1 MNKKELIAVL
11 EEIGTLLEL
20 KGENP
25 FKCRAYYNAARSL
38 EGEEA
43 EPRELLESGRLSE
56 IKGIGKGLQEKIT
69 ELITT
74 GRLPYYEQLR
84 SEFPDTLLELL
95 KIPGMGPKKVK
106 AVYDKL
112 GIRSVGELEYACNE
126 NRLVA
131 LEGFGEKSQAKIL
144 AGIEMLKRF
153 QGRYL
158 YRQAR
163 AEADAL
169 LEALAGDGS
178 GVRISICGSLRR
190 SKEIIRDIDLLV
202 STKAPAALMKRFTS
216 LPQVYQV
223 TGHGETK
230 SSVVLAS
237 GIQADLR
244 AVTDEQF
251 PYALNYFT
259 GSKAHNTAMRARAKK
274 KGLKLNEYGL
284 FRGERLLRCKD
295 EEELYAKLGL
305 DYVPPELRED
315 TGEIEAAAEGTLPHL
330 IEAGDIQGT
339 FHVHTNWSDGGAT
352 LEAMARGAAKLGYRY
367 LGIADHSKSAIYAG
381 GLDEKRVREQQA
393 EIDRLNK
400 KLKDITLLKGIESDI
415 LPDGRLD
422 YSDKVLATFDYV
434 VVSVHSHFGMSEA
447 EMTRRICR
455 ALENPYATMLG
466 HPTGRLLLSR
476 EEYPLNMQQV
486 LETAA
491 KQGKMIELNAHPYRL
506 DLDWRFCKVAREK
519 GIPICINPDAHSVEG
534 LEDMQYGLAAARRG
548 WLSKEDVFNTRS
560 LAEVRKALG
569 V

>member
-1 MNKKELIAVL
+1 MTKKELIAVL

-38 EGEEA
+38 EGEQA

-69 ELITT
+69 ELVAT

-131 LEGFGEKSQAKIL
+131 LDGFGEKSQAKIL

-163 AEADAL
+163 AEADTL

-223 TGHGETK
+223 IGHGETK
-230 SSVVLAS
+230 SSIVLTS

-259 GSKAHNTAMRARAKK
+259 GSKAHNTALRARAKK

-305 DYVPPELRED
+305 HYVPPELRED

-330 IEAGDIQGT
+330 IEAGLDAINPVQISCRGMEARALKRDFGDRLT
-339 FHVHTNWSDGGAT
+339 LWGGGCDTHKTLAFAT
-352 LEAMARGAAKLGYRY
+352 P
-367 LGIADHSKSAIYAG
+367 DAI
-381 GLDEKRVREQQA
+381 RRHVREQVA
-393 EIDRLNK
+393 
-400 KLKDITLLKGIESDI
+400 I
-415 LPDGRLD
+415 LEPGGGF
-422 YSDKVLATFDYV
+422 VF
-434 VVSVHSHFGMSEA
+434 
-447 EMTRRICR
+447 
-455 ALENPYATMLG
+455 
-466 HPTGRLLLSR
+466 
-476 EEYPLNMQQV
+476 QQV
-486 LETAA
+486 HNILADVPPE
-491 KQGKMIELNAHPYRL
+491 NV
-506 DLDWRFCKVAREK
+506 VAMFDAV
-519 GIPICINPDAHSVEG
+519 NPH
-534 LEDMQYGLAAARRG
+534 
-548 WLSKEDVFNTRS
+548 
-560 LAEVRKALG
+560 
-569 V
+569 